1 LTSDGSHGKVKIS
14 LPAGRLIFEKRSH
27 GRLVSGDRRR
37 QRRSKGLAMPAVSM
51 KDTIRQAAID
61 LFYRKGYFAAS
72 ISEIAAASGIRKASL
87 YHHYES
93 KEALLFAIL
102 KETMDDLMA
111 HLEACLKGIEE
122 IEARMR
128 AAVRGHVQFHLRRQ
142 KENFIANSEL
152 RGLTEAHYQA
162 VVHRRDAYERVFQEI
177 IGTGRRQ
184 GVFAPGDD
192 KILSYAILT
201 LCTAGASWFKPD
213 GRLSVDEIAEIYEN
227 FIISGLK
234 RAEGITGAVIAD
246 VSASAVRA

>member
-1 LTSDGSHGKVKIS
+1 MSTA
-14 LPAGRLIFEKRSH
+14 P
-27 GRLVSGDRRR
+27 
-37 QRRSKGLAMPAVSM
+37 M

-102 KETMDDLMA
+102 KIIMDDLMA
-111 HLEACLKGIEE
+111 FLEASLAGVVD

-152 RGLTEAHYQA
+152 RGLTEAHYQDI
-162 VVHRRDAYERVFQEI
+162 VRRRDAYERVFQEI
-177 IGTGRRQ
+177 IGSGRRQ
-184 GVFAPGDD
+184 RVFAPGDD

-213 GRLSVDEIAEIYEN
+213 GRLTVDEIAEIYEN

-234 RAEGITGAVIAD
+234 RAEGEAVCGAAGGSPSLLRV
-246 VSASAVRA
+246 